1 MHARGARS
9 MLRMSTG
16 KALHPS
22 THQGTAYMYFCW
34 GKAAEWLCTS
44 LPPALTMGAWLSPA
58 LHTDT
63 VLIIPCTPKPKH
75 SKPYIRNLYPS
86 EALVSTPFPVFY
98 AGPCWAATISLM
110 MVMASLA
117 RPSRCSMDATCIASA
132 IATERPWVEF
142 GTR

>member
-1 MHARGARS
+1 
-9 MLRMSTG
+9 
-16 KALHPS
+16 
-22 THQGTAYMYFCW
+22 MYFCW
-34 GKAAEWLCTS
+34 GKAARPNGCARPS
-44 LPPALTMGAWLSPA
+44 PRPHHGSHPPSTPILTDTP
-58 LHTDT
+58 LHTQAQT
-63 VLIIPCTPKPKH
+63 FETL
-75 SKPYIRNLYPS
+75 YIRNLSPS
-86 EALVSTPFPVFY
+86 EAIVSTPFPVFY